1 MSTIKYRTC
10 SLCEA
15 MCGLAIEVNGKEV
28 LSVKGDESDPF
39 SKGYICPKAVGM
51 KDIYDDPD
59 RLKRP
64 VKKVDGAWV
73 EISWEEAFDEVAEK
87 LLSMQAKYGPQSIG
101 IYSGNPSAHNLGTLL
116 TIPDFIRSLK
126 TKNRFS
132 ATSIDQLPHH
142 LAAQYMYGHPFMIPI
157 PDIDRTDFW
166 LIIGGNPLVSNGS
179 LMTAPNCRGKIR
191 DIQERGGQVVVID
204 PRYTETARKS
214 DQHHFVKPQSDVW
227 LLLAMINYIFKNKKV
242 NLRHLINLV
251 PAEELQALAIAMQ
264 PYSIEV
270 AARKTGMTVENITS
284 LFDAFL
290 AADKAVCYGR
300 MGVSVVEFG
309 SLSQWAINLI
319 NLLSG
324 NVDRAGGQMFTTP
337 AFEIIQKPSK
347 GKTKF
352 NRWQSRVRKLPEFG
366 GELPCSTIAE
376 EIMTPGEGQIKCMI
390 TNAGNPVLSTS
401 NGKQVGTA
409 FEQLEFMVSIDIYI
423 NETTQYADIILPP
436 ATGLEV
442 PHYDT
447 VFNLFAIRNTAK
459 FSEPVIP
466 KEDGAKYDYEIF
478 QALTKRMIADELPTD
493 EKVKAKILYKLGMK
507 PKDML
512 AFGLKMGGQ
521 ITMEDLANHPHGID
535 LGPMVPNLI
544 DRIMTEDGQVKVM
557 AEIYL
562 KDLERLNKTI
572 DQTTDGLVLIG
583 RRHLRSNNSWMH
595 NSVRLVKGRERC
607 TLLIHPDDANAHNIV
622 EGAEVTVQSK
632 VGQVTLPAEISE
644 EIMAGVVSIPH
655 GWGHKRKGVKMAI
668 AQAHAG
674 VSCNDLTDENLI
686 DQLTGNAAVNGVPV
700 SIANSKTTKTE
711 Y

>member
-1 MSTIKYRTC
+1 MDTITTTKYRTC

-15 MCGLAIEVNGKEV
+15 MCGLAIEVKGKAV
-28 LSVKGDESDPF
+28 LSVKGDVADPF

-64 VKKVDGAWV
+64 IKKVNGAWI

-87 LLSMQAKYGPQSIG
+87 LLGMQEKYGPQSIG
-101 IYSGNPSAHNLGTLL
+101 IYSGNPSAHNLGSLL
-116 TIPDFIRSLK
+116 TSPDFIRSLK
-126 TKNRFS
+126 TKNRFT

-142 LAAQYMYGHPFMIPI
+142 LAAQFMYGHSLLMPI

-166 LIIGGNPLVSNGS
+166 MIIGGNPLVSNGS
-179 LMTAPNCRGKIR
+179 LMTAPNCRGKIK
-191 DIQERGGQVVVID
+191 DIQQRGGQVVVID
-204 PRYTETARKS
+204 PRYTETARKA
-214 DQHHFVKPQSDVW
+214 DHHHFVKPQSDVW
-227 LLLAMINYIFKNKKV
+227 LLMAMVNYIFQQKKV
-242 NLRHLINLV
+242 NLRHLASLI
-251 PAEELQALAIAMQ
+251 PEEELKLLETTMQ
-264 PYSIEV
+264 PYSLEI
-270 AARKTGMTVENITS
+270 AARKTGITVDQITS

-300 MGVSVVEFG
+300 MGVSVVAFG

-324 NVDRAGGQMFTTP
+324 NVDRAGGQMFTSP
-337 AFEIIQKPSK
+337 ALEVIQKRSK
-347 GKTKF
+347 GQIKF
-352 NRWQSRVRKLPEFG
+352 NRWQSRVRNLPEFG

-401 NGKQVGTA
+401 NGKQVGAA
-409 FEQLEFMVSIDIYI
+409 FEQLEYMISIDIYI
-423 NETTQYADIILPP
+423 NETTQYADLILPP

-459 FSEPVIP
+459 FSDPVVP
-466 KEDGAKYDYEIF
+466 KEDGTRYDYEIF
-478 QALTKRMIADELPTD
+478 QELTKRMIAKDLPTD
-493 EKVKAKILYKLGMK
+493 EALKAKILYKLGMK
-507 PKDML
+507 AKDMV

-521 ITMEDLANHPHGID
+521 LSMEDLDKNPHGVD
-535 LGPMVPNLI
+535 LGPLVSNLPE
-544 DRIMTEDGQVKVM
+544 RIMTADGQVKVL

-562 KDLERLNKTI
+562 EDLKRLNKTI
-572 DQTTDGLVLIG
+572 DEHTEGLVLIG

-595 NSVRLVKGRERC
+595 NSARLVKGRTRC
-607 TLLIHPDDANAHNIV
+607 TLLIHPNDAQTHEIT
-622 EGAEVTVQSK
+622 EGAEVTVHSK
-632 VGQVTLPAEISE
+632 VGRVTLPAEISE
-644 EIMAGVVSIPH
+644 EIMPGVVSIPH
-655 GWGHKRKGVKMAI
+655 GWGHKSKGVKMTI

-700 SIANSKTTKTE
+700 TIVNA
-711 Y
+711 